1 MPKKSLFGSMQGAAK
16 INDDLIN
23 PIDVNWDAEH
33 SPTGENS

>member
-1 MPKKSLFGSMQGAAK
+1 MQGAAK